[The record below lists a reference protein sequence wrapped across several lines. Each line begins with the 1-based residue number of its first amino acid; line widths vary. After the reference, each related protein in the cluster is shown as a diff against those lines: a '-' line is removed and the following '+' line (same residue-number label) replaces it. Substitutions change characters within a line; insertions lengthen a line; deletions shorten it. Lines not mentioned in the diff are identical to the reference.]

1 MGKLYENLERYF
13 KNTPSEDIE
22 RAWKEVEKLND
33 IGPDV
38 IGYADMM
45 KGLVDTNIFY
55 SDTIDY
61 QIKHIIEAGVNFE
74 DSISACAEYYLAA

>member
-22 RAWKEVEKLND
+22 RDWKEVEKLND

-55 SDTIDY
+55 SDTC
-61 QIKHIIEAGVNFE
+61 
-74 DSISACAEYYLAA
+74 SIYKNSKKP